1 VTADFNRNEY
11 LQLQEVVHRV
21 GEAIRQ
27 VVPTERLYLLSLGS
41 QQAARPLAC
50 GSAPPDV
57 PFEQQQL
64 AALNTDLCLDLSEDE
79 FADLAERLRREMR

>member
-1 VTADFNRNEY
+1 MRQF
-11 LQLQEVVHRV
+11 
-21 GEAIRQ
+21 RQ

-41 QQAARPLAC
+41 QQGNRHVHWHVAPL
-50 GSAPPDV
+50 PPDV

-79 FADLAERLRREMR
+79 FADLAERLRRAMTETI